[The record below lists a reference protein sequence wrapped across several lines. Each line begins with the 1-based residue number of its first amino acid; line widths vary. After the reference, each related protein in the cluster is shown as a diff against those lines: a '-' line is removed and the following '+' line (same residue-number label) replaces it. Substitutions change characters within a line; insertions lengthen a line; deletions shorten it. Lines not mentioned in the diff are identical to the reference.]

1 MGGNERIMAKK
12 MKAAVLTKL
21 RTIEVQ
27 ELDVPTPGPDEAL
40 VRIRACGLCGSDVHY
55 FEHGKIGPYVVT
67 KPIILG
73 HEAAGEVVAVGSE
86 VRNVA
91 PGQRVTIEPGVTCGR
106 CEYCKS
112 GRYNL
117 CPEVRF
123 LATPPY
129 DGAFCEYI
137 AIRADFL
144 YPIPDSMSYEKA
156 ALIEPLSVGLH
167 AVNRGGLKTGET
179 VVIMGMGPI
188 GMMTLLAAKAAGA
201 GRVIGVD
208 LEAFRLDR
216 ALQMGADGVVNLR
229 EEDGMEAILRLN
241 GGRKA
246 DLAIETAG
254 NGKAA
259 QASLQAVRR
268 GGRVVLVGLP
278 QEEATPVSIPYIV
291 DNEIDIRG
299 VFRYHNTYPT
309 GVAVMA
315 AENLNLDPIITD
327 RMTLDETPR
336 AFEKAINEKNR
347 TLKIVIEP

>member
-1 MGGNERIMAKK
+1 
-12 MKAAVLTKL
+12 
-21 RTIEVQ
+21 
-27 ELDVPTPGPDEAL
+27 
-40 VRIRACGLCGSDVHY
+40 
-55 FEHGKIGPYVVT
+55 
-67 KPIILG
+67 
-73 HEAAGEVVAVGSE
+73 
-86 VRNVA
+86 
-91 PGQRVTIEPGVTCGR
+91 VTIEPGVTCGR

-117 CPEVRF
+117 CPDVRF

-137 AIRADFL
+137 VIRADFL

-167 AVNRGGLKTGET
+167 AVSRGGLKTGET

-208 LEAFRLDR
+208 LERFRLER

-229 EEDGMEAILRLN
+229 EEDGMEAILRLT

-278 QEEATPVSIPYIV
+278 QEEATPLNIPYIV

-309 GVAVMA
+309 GVAVMS
-315 AENLNLDPIITD
+315 AENLNLDPIVTD
-327 RMTLDETPR
+327 RMTLDETPK
-336 AFEKAINEKNR
+336 AFEKAIKEKHS

>member
-1 MGGNERIMAKK
+1 MQGK
-12 MKAAVLTKL
+12 MKAAVLTEPGK
-21 RTIEVQ
+21 IEIQ
-27 ELDVPTPGPDEAL
+27 ELDIPVPGPDEAL
-40 VRIRACGLCGSDVHY
+40 VRVKAVGLCGSDVHY
-55 FEHGKIGPYVVT
+55 YEHGKIGPYVVR

-86 VRNVA
+86 VRHLKA
-91 PGQRVTIEPGVTCGR
+91 GQRVTIEPGVTCGR

-167 AVNRGGLKTGET
+167 AVRRGDIQPGET

-188 GMMTLLAAKAAGA
+188 GILTLLAAKAAGA

-208 LEAFRLDR
+208 LERFRLER
-216 ALQMGADGVVNLR
+216 ALQMGATDVINLR
-229 EEDGMEAILRLN
+229 EEDGQAALLRLTD
-241 GGRKA
+241 GRKA

-254 NGKAA
+254 NGKAV
-259 QASLQAVRR
+259 QAALQAVRR

-278 QEEATPVSIPYIV
+278 QEEETPLSVPYIV
-291 DNEIDIRG
+291 DNEIDLRG

-315 AENLNLDPIITD
+315 AEELDLDPVITD
-327 RMTLDETPR
+327 RMTLDETPQ
-336 AFEKAINEKNR
+336 AFEKAIKEKSS
-347 TLKIVIEP
+347 TLKIVIHP

>member
-1 MGGNERIMAKK
+1 MQGK
-12 MKAAVLTKL
+12 MKAAVLTK
-21 RTIEVQ
+21 TKHIEIR
-27 ELDVPTPGPDEAL
+27 ELDIPTPGPDEAL
-40 VRIRACGLCGSDVHY
+40 VRVRAVGLCGSDVHY
-55 FEHGKIGPYVVT
+55 YEHGKIGPYVVT
-67 KPIILG
+67 GPIILG
-73 HEAAGEVVAVGSE
+73 HEAAGEVVSVGSE
-86 VRNVA
+86 VRHLK

-106 CEYCKS
+106 CSFCKS

-117 CPEVRF
+117 CPDVRF

-167 AVNRGGLKTGET
+167 AVSRGELKTGET

-201 GRVIGVD
+201 GTVIGVD
-208 LEAFRLDR
+208 LESFRLER
-216 ALQMGADGVVNLR
+216 ALQMGADAVINLR
-229 EEDGMEAILRLN
+229 EEDGTEALLRLT
-241 GGRKA
+241 GGQKA

-278 QEEATPVSIPYIV
+278 QEEATPLNIPYIV

-299 VFRYHNTYPT
+299 VFRYHNTYPA

-315 AENLNLDPIITD
+315 AEKLNLDPIITD
-327 RMTLDETPR
+327 RMTLEETPL
-336 AFEKAINEKNR
+336 AFEKAIQEKNS

>member
-1 MGGNERIMAKK
+1 
-12 MKAAVLTKL
+12 MKAAVLTKPGH
-21 RTIEVQ
+21 IEIQ
-27 ELDVPTPGPDEAL
+27 ELDIPTPGPDEAL
-40 VRIRACGLCGSDVHY
+40 VRVRAVGLCGSDVHY
-55 FEHGKIGPYVVT
+55 YEHGKIGPYVVT

-86 VRNVA
+86 VRHLKA
-91 PGQRVTIEPGVTCGR
+91 GQRVTIEPGVTCGR

-117 CPEVRF
+117 CPDVRF

-137 AIRADFL
+137 VIRADFL

-167 AVNRGGLKTGET
+167 AVSRGGLKTGET

-208 LEAFRLDR
+208 LERFRLER

-229 EEDGMEAILRLN
+229 EEDGMEAILRLT

-278 QEEATPVSIPYIV
+278 QEEATPLNIPYIV

-309 GVAVMA
+309 GVAVMS
-315 AENLNLDPIITD
+315 AENLNLDPIVTD
-327 RMTLDETPR
+327 RMTLDETPK
-336 AFEKAINEKNR
+336 AFEKAIKEKHS

>member
-1 MGGNERIMAKK
+1 LTEK
-12 MKAAVLTKL
+12 MKAAVLVKPGH
-21 RTIEVQ
+21 IEIQ
-27 ELDVPTPGPDEAL
+27 EMDVPVPGPDEAL
-40 VRIRACGLCGSDVHY
+40 VRVKAVGLCGSDVHY
-55 FEHGKIGPYVVT
+55 YEHGKIGPYVVT

-73 HEAAGEVVAVGSE
+73 HEAAGEVVAVGGE
-86 VRNVA
+86 VRHLK

-117 CPEVRF
+117 CPDVRF

-167 AVNRGGLKTGET
+167 AVRRGELKPGET
-179 VVIMGMGPI
+179 VIIMGMGPI
-188 GMMTLLAAKAAGA
+188 GIMTLLAARAAGA

-208 LEAFRLDR
+208 LERFRLER
-216 ALQMGADGVVNLR
+216 ALEMGADAVINLR
-229 EEDGMEAILRLN
+229 EEDGAEALNRLT

-246 DLAIETAG
+246 DLAVETAG
-254 NGKAA
+254 NGRAA
-259 QASLQAVRR
+259 QSALQSVRR

-278 QEEATPVSIPYIV
+278 QEDATPFNIPYIV
-291 DNEIDIRG
+291 DNEIDVRG

-315 AENLNLDPIITD
+315 AESLNLDPLVTD
-327 RMTLDETPR
+327 RMSLDETPL
-336 AFEKAINEKNR
+336 AFEKAIREKNS
-347 TLKIVIEP
+347 TLKIVIAP

>member
-1 MGGNERIMAKK
+1 MQGK
-12 MKAAVLTKL
+12 MKAAVLTQVGK
-21 RTIEVQ
+21 IEIREV
-27 ELDVPTPGPDEAL
+27 DIPTPGPDEAL
-40 VRIRACGLCGSDVHY
+40 VRVRAVGLCGSDVHY
-55 FEHGKIGPYVVT
+55 YEHGRIGPYVVT
-67 KPIILG
+67 GPIILG
-73 HEAAGEVVAVGSE
+73 HEAAGEVVAVGRD
-86 VRNVA
+86 VRHLKE
-91 PGQRVTIEPGVTCGR
+91 GQRVTIEPGATCGR

-117 CPEVRF
+117 CPDVRF
-123 LATPPY
+123 LATPPI

-137 AIRADFL
+137 TMRADLLF
-144 YPIPDSMSYEKA
+144 PIPDSMSFEKA

-167 AVNRGGLKTGET
+167 AVRRGELRTGET

-208 LEAFRLDR
+208 LESFRLER
-216 ALQMGADGVVNLR
+216 ALQMGADAVINLR
-229 EEDGMEAILRLN
+229 EEDGQEALLRLT

-259 QASLQAVRR
+259 QSALQAVRR

-278 QEEATPVSIPYIV
+278 QEEATPFNIPHIV

-315 AENLNLDPIITD
+315 AESLDLDPIITD
-327 RMTLDETPR
+327 RMTLDETPQ
-336 AFEKAINEKNR
+336 AFEKAIREKNR
-347 TLKIVIEP
+347 TLKIIIQP

>member
-1 MGGNERIMAKK
+1 MQGK
-12 MKAAVLTKL
+12 MKAAVLTKPGH
-21 RTIEVQ
+21 IEIQ
-27 ELDVPTPGPDEAL
+27 EMDIPTPGPDEAL

-55 FEHGKIGPYVVT
+55 YEHGKIGPYVVT

-117 CPEVRF
+117 CPDVRF

-144 YPIPDSMSYEKA
+144 YPVPDSMSYEKA

-188 GMMTLLAAKAAGA
+188 GMMTLLAARAAGA
-201 GRVIGVD
+201 GRIIGVD
-208 LEAFRLDR
+208 LEPFRLER
-216 ALQMGADGVVNLR
+216 ALKIGADAVVNLR
-229 EEDGMEAILRLN
+229 EEDGLEAIRRLT

-254 NGKAA
+254 NGRAA
-259 QASLQAVRR
+259 QSALQAVRR

-315 AENLNLDPIITD
+315 AEGLDLDPIITD
-327 RMTLDETPR
+327 RMTLDETPK
-336 AFEKAINEKNR
+336 AFGKAIHEKNR

>member
-1 MGGNERIMAKK
+1 MQGK
-12 MKAAVLTKL
+12 MKAAVLTKPGH
-21 RTIEVQ
+21 IEIQ
-27 ELDVPTPGPDEAL
+27 EMDIPTPGPDEAL

-55 FEHGKIGPYVVT
+55 YEHGKIGPYVVT

-73 HEAAGEVVAVGSE
+73 HEAAGEVVAVGSD

-117 CPEVRF
+117 CPDVRF

-144 YPIPDSMSYEKA
+144 YPVPDSMSYEKA

-188 GMMTLLAAKAAGA
+188 GMMTLLAARAAGA
-201 GRVIGVD
+201 GRIIGVD
-208 LEAFRLDR
+208 LEPFRLER
-216 ALQMGADGVVNLR
+216 ALKIGADAVVNLR
-229 EEDGMEAILRLN
+229 EEDGLEAIRRLT

-254 NGKAA
+254 NGRAA
-259 QASLQAVRR
+259 QSALQAVRR

-315 AENLNLDPIITD
+315 AEGLDLDPIITD
-327 RMTLDETPR
+327 RMTLDETPK
-336 AFEKAINEKNR
+336 AFGKAIHEKNR

>member
-1 MGGNERIMAKK
+1 MQGK
-12 MKAAVLTKL
+12 MKAAVLTKPGH
-21 RTIEVQ
+21 IEIQ
-27 ELDVPTPGPDEAL
+27 ELDIPTPGPDEAL
-40 VRIRACGLCGSDVHY
+40 VRVRAVGLCGSDVHY
-55 FEHGKIGPYVVT
+55 YEHGKIGPYVVT

-86 VRNVA
+86 VRHLKA
-91 PGQRVTIEPGVTCGR
+91 GQRVTIEPGVTCGR

-117 CPEVRF
+117 CPDVRF

-137 AIRADFL
+137 VIRADFL

-167 AVNRGGLKTGET
+167 AVSRGGLKTGET

-188 GMMTLLAAKAAGA
+188 GMMTLLAAKVAGA

-208 LEAFRLDR
+208 LERFRLER

-229 EEDGMEAILRLN
+229 EEDGMEAILRLT

-278 QEEATPVSIPYIV
+278 QEEATPLNIPYIV

-309 GVAVMA
+309 GVAVMS
-315 AENLNLDPIITD
+315 AENLNLDPIVTD
-327 RMTLDETPR
+327 RMTLDETPK
-336 AFEKAINEKNR
+336 AFEKAIKEKHS

>member
-1 MGGNERIMAKK
+1 MQGK
-12 MKAAVLTKL
+12 MKAAVLTEVGK
-21 RTIEVQ
+21 IEIR
-27 ELDVPTPGPDEAL
+27 ELDIPQPGPDEAL
-40 VRIRACGLCGSDVHY
+40 VRVKAVGLCGSDVHY
-55 FEHGKIGPYVVT
+55 YEHGKIGPYVVT
-67 KPIILG
+67 GPIILG

-86 VRNVA
+86 VRHLKA
-91 PGQRVTIEPGVTCGR
+91 GQRVTIEPGATCGR

-117 CPEVRF
+117 CPDVRF
-123 LATPPY
+123 LATPPI

-137 AIRADFL
+137 AIRADLLF
-144 YPIPDSMSYEKA
+144 PIPDSMSFEKA

-167 AVNRGGLKTGET
+167 AVRRGDLKTGET

-208 LEAFRLDR
+208 LEPFRLER
-216 ALQMGADGVVNLR
+216 ALRIGADGVINPR
-229 EEDGMEAILRLN
+229 EEDAVEALLRLN

-254 NGKAA
+254 SGAAA
-259 QASLQAVRR
+259 QSALKAVRR

-278 QEEATPVSIPYIV
+278 QEEGTPLNIPYIV

-315 AENLNLDPIITD
+315 AESLDLEPIITD
-327 RMTLDETPR
+327 RMTLDETPK
-336 AFEKAINEKNR
+336 AFEKAIHEKNR
-347 TLKIVIEP
+347 TLKIIIEP

>member
-1 MGGNERIMAKK
+1 
-12 MKAAVLTKL
+12 MKAAVLTQVGK
-21 RTIEVQ
+21 IEIR
-27 ELDVPTPGPDEAL
+27 ELDIPTPGPDEAL
-40 VRIRACGLCGSDVHY
+40 VRVRAVGLCGSDVHY
-55 FEHGKIGPYVVT
+55 YEHGRIGPYVVT
-67 KPIILG
+67 GPIILG

-86 VRNVA
+86 VRHLKE
-91 PGQRVTIEPGVTCGR
+91 GQRVTIEPGATCGR

-117 CPEVRF
+117 CPDVRF
-123 LATPPY
+123 LATPPI

-137 AIRADFL
+137 TMRADLLF
-144 YPIPDSMSYEKA
+144 PIPDSMSFEKA

-167 AVNRGGLKTGET
+167 AVRRGDLRTGET

-208 LEAFRLDR
+208 LEPFRLER
-216 ALQMGADGVVNLR
+216 ALQIGADGVINLR
-229 EEDGMEAILRLN
+229 EEDGQEALLRLTE
-241 GGRKA
+241 GRKA

-254 NGKAA
+254 NGRAA
-259 QASLQAVRR
+259 QSAVQAVRR

-278 QEEATPVSIPYIV
+278 QEEATPFNIPYIV

-315 AENLNLDPIITD
+315 AESLNLDPIITD
-327 RMTLDETPR
+327 RMTLEETPK
-336 AFEKAINEKNR
+336 AFEKAIKEKNS
-347 TLKIVIEP
+347 TLKIIIQP

>member
-1 MGGNERIMAKK
+1 VQGK
-12 MKAAVLTKL
+12 MKAAVLTQVGK
-21 RTIEVQ
+21 IEIR
-27 ELDVPTPGPDEAL
+27 ELDIPTPAPDEAL
-40 VRIRACGLCGSDVHY
+40 VRVRAVGLCGSDVHY
-55 FEHGKIGPYVVT
+55 YEHGRIGPYVVT
-67 KPIILG
+67 GPIILG

-86 VRNVA
+86 VRHLKE
-91 PGQRVTIEPGVTCGR
+91 GQRVTIEPGATCGR

-117 CPEVRF
+117 CPDVRF
-123 LATPPY
+123 LATPPI

-137 AIRADFL
+137 TMRADLLF
-144 YPIPDSMSYEKA
+144 PIPDSMSFEKA

-167 AVNRGGLKTGET
+167 AVRRGDLRTGET

-208 LEAFRLDR
+208 LEPFRLER
-216 ALQMGADGVVNLR
+216 ALQIGADGVINLR
-229 EEDGMEAILRLN
+229 EEDGQEALLRLTE
-241 GGRKA
+241 GRKA

-254 NGKAA
+254 NGRAA
-259 QASLQAVRR
+259 QSAVQAVRR

-278 QEEATPVSIPYIV
+278 QEEATPFNIPYIV

-315 AENLNLDPIITD
+315 AESLNLDPIITD
-327 RMTLDETPR
+327 RMTLEETPK
-336 AFEKAINEKNR
+336 AFEKAIKEKNS
-347 TLKIVIEP
+347 TLKIIIQP

>member
-1 MGGNERIMAKK
+1 MQGK
-12 MKAAVLTKL
+12 MKAAVLTQVGK
-21 RTIEVQ
+21 IEIR
-27 ELDVPTPGPDEAL
+27 ELDIPTPAPDEAL
-40 VRIRACGLCGSDVHY
+40 VRVRAVGLCGSDVHY
-55 FEHGKIGPYVVT
+55 YEHGRIGPYVVT
-67 KPIILG
+67 GPIILG

-86 VRNVA
+86 VRHLKE
-91 PGQRVTIEPGVTCGR
+91 GQRVTIEPGATCGR

-117 CPEVRF
+117 CPDVRF
-123 LATPPY
+123 LATPPI

-137 AIRADFL
+137 TMRADLLF
-144 YPIPDSMSYEKA
+144 PIPDSMSFEKA

-167 AVNRGGLKTGET
+167 AVRRGDLRTGET

-208 LEAFRLDR
+208 LEPFRLER
-216 ALQMGADGVVNLR
+216 ALQIGADGVINLR
-229 EEDGMEAILRLN
+229 EEDGQEALLRLTE
-241 GGRKA
+241 GRKA

-254 NGKAA
+254 NGRAA
-259 QASLQAVRR
+259 QSAVQAVRR

-278 QEEATPVSIPYIV
+278 QEEATPFNIPYIV

-315 AENLNLDPIITD
+315 AESLNLDPIITD
-327 RMTLDETPR
+327 RMTLEETPK
-336 AFEKAINEKNR
+336 AFEKAIKEKNS
-347 TLKIVIEP
+347 TLKIIIQP

>member
-1 MGGNERIMAKK
+1 MQGK
-12 MKAAVLTKL
+12 MKAAVLTKPGH
-21 RTIEVQ
+21 IEIQ
-27 ELDVPTPGPDEAL
+27 ELDIPTPGPDEAL
-40 VRIRACGLCGSDVHY
+40 VRVRAVGLCGSDVHY
-55 FEHGKIGPYVVT
+55 YEHGKIGPYVVT

-86 VRNVA
+86 VRHLKA
-91 PGQRVTIEPGVTCGR
+91 GQRVTIEPGVTCGR

-117 CPEVRF
+117 CPDVRF

-167 AVNRGGLKTGET
+167 AVSRGGLKTGET

-188 GMMTLLAAKAAGA
+188 GMMTILAAKAAGA
-201 GRVIGVD
+201 GRVIGVS
-208 LEAFRLDR
+208 LERFRLER

-229 EEDGMEAILRLN
+229 EEDGMEAILRLT

-278 QEEATPVSIPYIV
+278 QEEATPLNIPYIV

-309 GVAVMA
+309 GVAVMS
-315 AENLNLDPIITD
+315 AENLNLDPIVTD
-327 RMTLDETPR
+327 RMTLDETPK
-336 AFEKAINEKNR
+336 AFEKAIKEKHS

>member
-1 MGGNERIMAKK
+1 MQGK
-12 MKAAVLTKL
+12 MKAAVLTKPGH
-21 RTIEVQ
+21 IEIQ
-27 ELDVPTPGPDEAL
+27 ELDIPTPGPDEAL
-40 VRIRACGLCGSDVHY
+40 VRVRAVGLCGSDVHY
-55 FEHGKIGPYVVT
+55 YEHGKIGPYVVT

-86 VRNVA
+86 VRHLKA
-91 PGQRVTIEPGVTCGR
+91 GQRVTIEPGVTCGR

-117 CPEVRF
+117 CPDVRF

-167 AVNRGGLKTGET
+167 AVSRGGLKTGET

-208 LEAFRLDR
+208 LERFRLER

-229 EEDGMEAILRLN
+229 EEDGMEAILRLT

-278 QEEATPVSIPYIV
+278 QEEATPLNIPYIV

-309 GVAVMA
+309 GVAVMS
-315 AENLNLDPIITD
+315 AENLNLDPIVTD
-327 RMTLDETPR
+327 RMTLDETPK
-336 AFEKAINEKNR
+336 AFEKAIKEKHS

>member
-1 MGGNERIMAKK
+1 MESK
-12 MKAAVLTKL
+12 MKAAVLTEPGK
-21 RTIEVQ
+21 IEIQ
-27 ELDVPTPGPDEAL
+27 ERPVPVPGPDEAL
-40 VRIRACGLCGSDVHY
+40 VRIRAVGLCGSDVHY
-55 FEHGKIGPYVVT
+55 YEHGKIGPYVVE
-67 KPIILG
+67 KPIVLG
-73 HEAAGEVVAVGSE
+73 HEAAGDVVAVGRE
-86 VRNVA
+86 VRHLSV
-91 PGQRVTIEPGVTCGR
+91 GQRVTIEPGVTCGR
-106 CEYCKS
+106 CVHCKS

-117 CPEVRF
+117 CPDVRF

-167 AVNRGGLKTGET
+167 AVRRGEIRAGET

-188 GMMTLLAAKAAGA
+188 GILALLAAKSAGA

-208 LEAFRLDR
+208 LEAFRLER
-216 ALQMGADGVVNLR
+216 ALRMGATDVVNLR
-229 EEDGMEAILRLN
+229 EEDGNAAILRLTD
-241 GGRKA
+241 GRKA

-254 NGKAA
+254 NGRAA
-259 QASLQAVRR
+259 ASALQAVRR
-268 GGRVVLVGLP
+268 GSRVVLVGLP
-278 QEEATPVSIPYIV
+278 QENETPLSIPYIV

-309 GVAVMA
+309 GISIMA
-315 AENLNLDPIITD
+315 AEGLDLEPVITD

-336 AFEKAINEKNR
+336 AFEKAIREKNR
-347 TLKIVIEP
+347 TLKIVICP